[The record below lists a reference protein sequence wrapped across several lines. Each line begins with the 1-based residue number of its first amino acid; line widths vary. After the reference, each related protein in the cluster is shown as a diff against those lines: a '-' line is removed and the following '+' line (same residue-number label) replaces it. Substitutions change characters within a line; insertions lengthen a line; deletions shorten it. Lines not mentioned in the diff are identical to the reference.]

1 MRRKLSAGDSATQ
14 QYEAAVA
21 EASVEDH
28 EAQASALPLMKDA
41 DYEHSDYE
49 SDYEFSDRDIGC
61 SDSDSDVEAGH
72 VSDLSDEF
80 SSD

>member
-49 SDYEFSDRDIGC
+49 SDYEFSDLDIGC

-72 VSDLSDEF
+72 VSDLSDV
-80 SSD
+80 